1 MTLLHG
7 FERVRAQDIP
17 EINSHARIFRHQRTG
32 AQLISLENE
41 DSNKVF
47 GITFTTPPP
56 DSSGLPHILE
66 HSVLCGSRKYP
77 VKDPFIQLARG
88 SLNTFLNAMTY
99 ADKTTYP
106 VASQNLQDFY
116 NLVDVYLD
124 AVFYPRITP
133 RVLAQEG
140 WRFEPD
146 ADGQLHFQGVVFNE
160 MKGAW
165 SSPDSLLDRES
176 EQALFPDT
184 VYGRDSGGDPQFI
197 PDITWEQFRSF
208 HETCYHPANARIWF
222 YGDDA
227 PEERLRLIDDFIR
240 DFGPQP
246 GSPPIP
252 LQARWSAPRSV
263 RVGYDAAADEEQ
275 QKGLMTLNWLL
286 DENNDAELALGL
298 GILDHILLGT
308 PASPLRKALIDSGLG
323 EDVTGGGI
331 SHHQRQLTFSAGM
344 KGIDVASAD
353 AVERLIL
360 ETLAGLA
367 AEGIE
372 AEMIEAAINT
382 VEFRLREN
390 NTGGFPRGLAQML
403 RSLTT
408 WLYDQDPL
416 APLAFEAPLASI
428 KARLAQGEPWF
439 EALIR
444 HWLLEN
450 QHRATVLLEPDPAAD
465 EIRSAAERARLDAAR
480 NAMSE
485 AQLEALK
492 AEAEALRLAQETPDT
507 PEAQASIPLLRL
519 EDLERESR
527 VIPLAQEELLGVK
540 LLTHDL
546 FTNGIVYLDLGLN
559 LRALPREMLPWLPL
573 FSAALLEMGTRHE
586 DYVRLSQRIGRKT
599 GGIRAGTLLSS
610 VRGSEECS
618 AWLVLRAKGTLA
630 QAQDMLDILR
640 DVLLDVDFD
649 NPGRFLQLALEEKA
663 GAESG
668 LIPGGHAVVNA
679 RLGAHFTEAGWVG
692 EQMGGVSNLFFLR
705 ERIRQSEAGEAEAG
719 AILEDM
725 CRRLVNRNSMVAN
738 VTLDEA
744 NMAAFRPQLG
754 AFLQSLPAAA
764 PQRHAW
770 GRESLPPREGL
781 SIPAQVNYVGKGA
794 RLSDFGHEWQGS
806 AMVARGWLNTAYL
819 WEKLRVQ
826 GGAYG
831 GFAVHDRLSGVFNF
845 LSYRDPHLLRTL
857 DACDAAAA
865 ALAAYRPGRDE
876 VTRAIIGAIG
886 SLDSYQLPD
895 AQGYTSLMRHLVGL
909 SDELRQENREQVLA
923 TTGSDLRRFA
933 DALATVRD
941 HGDIVVLG
949 AAAALE
955 AAGAERADL
964 PGSVTKVL

>member
-1 MTLLHG
+1 MTLHHG

-17 EINSHARIFRHQRTG
+17 EINSHARIFRHRRTG
-32 AQLISLENE
+32 AQLISLENA

-47 GITFTTPPP
+47 GVTFTTPPP
-56 DSSGLPHILE
+56 DDSGLPHILE

-99 ADKTTYP
+99 PDKTTYP

-146 ADGQLHFQGVVFNE
+146 AEGQLHFQGVVFNE
-160 MKGAW
+160 MKGVW
-165 SSPDSLLDRES
+165 SSPDSLLGRES
-176 EQALFPDT
+176 ERILFPDT
-184 VYGRDSGGDPQFI
+184 VYGQDSGGDPEFI
-197 PDITWEQFRSF
+197 PELTWEQFRSF

-222 YGDDA
+222 YGDDEA
-227 PEERLRLIDDFIR
+227 EARLRLIDDFIR

-252 LQARWSAPRSV
+252 LQKRWSEPRSV
-263 RVGYDAAADEEQ
+263 RVGYAAATDEEQ
-275 QKGLMTLNWLL
+275 QTGLMTLNWLL
-286 DENNDAELALGL
+286 GENSDAELTLGL

-323 EDVTGGGI
+323 EDVTGGGT
-331 SHHQRQLTFSAGM
+331 SHHQRQMTFSAGL
-344 KGIDVASAD
+344 KGIDVADAD

-360 ETLAGLA
+360 DTLTALVT
-367 AEGIE
+367 EGIE
-372 AEMIEAAINT
+372 AEMIEAAVNT

-390 NTGGFPRGLAQML
+390 NTGGFPRGLALML

-416 APLAFEAPLASI
+416 APLAFAAPLAAI
-428 KARLAQGEPWF
+428 QARLARGEPWF
-439 EALIR
+439 EQLIR
-444 HWLLEN
+444 RWLLEN
-450 QHRATVLLEPDPAAD
+450 PHRATVLLEPDPGAG
-465 EIRSAAERARLDAAR
+465 ESRSAAERARLDEAR
-480 NAMSE
+480 SALNE
-485 AQLEALK
+485 AQLQELK

-507 PEAQASIPLLRL
+507 PEALASIPLLRL

-527 VIPLAQEELLGVK
+527 RIPLAQDELQGVR

-546 FTNGIVYLDLGLN
+546 STNGIVYLDLGLN
-559 LRALPREMLPWLPL
+559 LRALPRELLPWLPL

-599 GGIRAGTLLSS
+599 GGIRSSTLLSS
-610 VRGSEECS
+610 VHDSEECS

-630 QAQDMLDILR
+630 QAQDLLDILR

-649 NPGRFLQLALEEKA
+649 NPERFLQLALEEKA

-668 LIPGGHAVVNA
+668 LIPGGHGVVNA
-679 RLGAHFTEAGWVG
+679 RLGAHFSEAGWVG

-705 ERIRQSEAGEAEAG
+705 ERIRDSEAGQAEAG
-719 AILEDM
+719 ALLEEM
-725 CRRLVNRNSMVAN
+725 RRRLVNRHTMIAN

-744 NMAAFRPQLG
+744 NLASFRPQLG
-754 AFLQSLPAAA
+754 AFLESLPAAP
-764 PQRHAW
+764 PQLHAW
-770 GRESLPPREGL
+770 GRESLPAREGL
-781 SIPAQVNYVGKGA
+781 SIPAQVNYVGKGV
-794 RLSDFGHEWQGS
+794 RLSDYGHEWHGS

-845 LSYRDPHLLRTL
+845 LSYRDPNLLRTL

-865 ALAAYRPGRDE
+865 ALAAWQPGRDE
-876 VTRAIIGAIG
+876 VTRAITGAIG

-895 AQGYTSLMRHLVGL
+895 SQGFTSLVRQLVGL
-909 SDELRQENREQVLA
+909 SEELRQQNREQVLA
-923 TTGSDLRRFA
+923 TSGADLRRFA
-933 DALATVRD
+933 EALATVRD

-949 AAAALE
+949 AANALE
-955 AAGAERADL
+955 AASAERDD
-964 PGSVTKVL
+964 PPWTMTKVL

>member
-1 MTLLHG
+1 MSLHHG
-7 FERVRAQDIP
+7 FELLREQDIP
-17 EINSHARIFRHQRTG
+17 EINSLARIYRHQRTG
-32 AQLISLENE
+32 AQIVSLVND

-47 GITFTTPPP
+47 GITFTTMPP

-99 ADKTTYP
+99 PDKTTYP

-140 WRFEPD
+140 WRYEPD
-146 ADGQLHFQGVVFNE
+146 GEGRLHFQGVVFNE

-165 SSPDSLLDRES
+165 SSPDSLLGRES

-184 VYGRDSGGDPQFI
+184 IYGHDSGGDPQHI
-197 PDITWEQFRSF
+197 PDLTWEQFRQF
-208 HETCYHPANARIWF
+208 HQTCYHPANARIWF
-222 YGDDA
+222 YGDDD
-227 PEERLRLIDDFIR
+227 PDERLRLVDDFIR
-240 DFGPQP
+240 DFGPQD
-246 GSPPIP
+246 GSPDIP
-252 LQARWSAPRSV
+252 LQPRWSEPRSV
-263 RVGYDAAADEEQ
+263 RVGYAVAGDGEQ

-286 DENNDAELALGL
+286 DEFRDAELTLGL
-298 GILDHILLGT
+298 GILDYILLGT
-308 PASPLRKALIDSGLG
+308 PASPLRVALIGSGLG
-323 EDVTGGGI
+323 EDVTGGIGG
-331 SHHQRQLTFSAGM
+331 HLRQTTFSAGL
-344 KGIDVASAD
+344 KGIDVADAD
-353 AVERLIL
+353 RVERLIL
-360 ETLAGLA
+360 DTLERLA
-367 AEGIE
+367 TAGIE

-390 NTGGFPRGLAQML
+390 NTGGFPRGLALML
-403 RSLTT
+403 RAMTS
-408 WLYDQDPL
+408 WLYDRDPL
-416 APLAFEAPLASI
+416 APLAFAAPLTAI
-428 KARLAQGEPWF
+428 KMRIDRGEPWF
-439 EALIR
+439 SQLIR
-444 HWLLEN
+444 QHLLAN
-450 QHRATVLLEPDPAAD
+450 PHRATVLLEPDPAA
-465 EIRSAAERARLDAAR
+465 EERRSDAERARLDAAR
-480 NAMSE
+480 SAMNE
-485 AQLEALK
+485 TELETLR
-492 AEAEALRLAQETPDT
+492 AEAEALRRAQETPDP
-507 PEAQASIPLLRL
+507 PEALATIPLLRL

-527 VIPLAQEELLGVK
+527 VIPVAQERLQDVP

-546 FTNGIVYLDLGLN
+546 FTNGIIYLDLGLN
-559 LRALPREMLPWLPL
+559 LRALPQELLPWVPL

-599 GGIRAGTLLSS
+599 GGIRAGSLLSS
-610 VRGSEECS
+610 VVGSEACS
-618 AWLVLRAKGTLA
+618 AWLTLRAKCTPG

-640 DVLLDVDFD
+640 DVLLDVDCD
-649 NPGRFLQLALEEKA
+649 NPERFLQLALEEKA

-705 ERIRQSEAGEAEAG
+705 ERIRRSEEDRAEAG
-719 AILEDM
+719 AALADIR
-725 CRRLVNRNSMVAN
+725 RRLVRRGNMIAN
-738 VTLDEA
+738 VTLDAA
-744 NMAAFRPQLG
+744 NMRTFRPQLG
-754 AFLQSLPAAA
+754 AFLASLPDGASK
-764 PQRHAW
+764 RHTW
-770 GRESLPPREGL
+770 RREALPAREGL

-794 RLSDFGHEWQGS
+794 RLSDHGYRWHGS

-831 GFAVHDRLSGVFNF
+831 GFAIHDRLSGVFNF
-845 LSYRDPHLLRTL
+845 LSYRDPHVLRTL
-857 DACDAAAA
+857 DACDNAAAA
-865 ALAAYRPGRDE
+865 MAQYRPGRDE

-923 TTGSDLRRFA
+923 TSGADLNRFA
-933 DALATVRD
+933 EALASVRD

-949 AAAALE
+949 AAGALQ
-955 AAGAERADL
+955 AAGEERADL
-964 PGSVTKVL
+964 PGTLTKVL